1 MSGVLNW
8 VLEWHKRACPE
19 PDNKAITVQ
28 LGCHLE
34 EAVEFLRCVRTD
46 AEGGQLVLDRTIVD
60 LEWLSGKFKKG
71 EYVAHIPNHLRKAAL
86 DGLADQIV
94 TAVGV
99 GYRAGMQP
107 VEALTEVDISNWS
120 KFDEKGQPIYDA
132 NGKVIK
138 GPNYRPPHLE
148 GYY

>member
-8 VLEWHKRACPE
+8 VLEWHKRACPQ
-19 PDNKAITVQ
+19 PDDQAFHVQ

-34 EAVEFLRCVRTD
+34 EV
-46 AEGGQLVLDRTIVD
+46 AEM
-60 LEWLSGKFKKG
+60 LE
-71 EYVAHIPNHLRKAAL
+71 AL
-86 DGLADQIV
+86 DGCTPQTRLAIDNAMQALDHLATGLKSGKARVLLTSRQDVLDSLADQMV

-120 KFDEKGQPIYDA
+120 KFDEKGQPIFDD
-132 NGKVIK
+132 NGKVKK
-138 GPNYRPPHLE
+138 GPNYKTPDLK
-148 GYY
+148 GLT